1 MTRCTN
7 RRTAILTLILS
18 LTLLLCGCQVGGGVF
33 VLPDIS
39 AKDST
44 RGKVQLLAALN
55 EQYHACYDKSDS
67 SHFIYGNDSAAEAVF
82 LYLQDA
88 CNGDASQVSTLLAEN
103 KNTGL
108 VNCAENLAVMPPF
121 LSIGPCRISYSELR
135 PDLLDGGVLRE
146 NADFSSV
153 AKNLINRQKFLTIP
167 DDSSKAVYDRVSFAV
182 GTIGGQTFVIAV
194 FTS

>member
-1 MTRCTN
+1 M
-7 RRTAILTLILS
+7 
-18 LTLLLCGCQVGGGVF
+18 
-33 VLPDIS
+33 
-39 AKDST
+39 
-44 RGKVQLLAALN
+44 
-55 EQYHACYDKSDS
+55 
-67 SHFIYGNDSAAEAVF
+67 
-82 LYLQDA
+82 
-88 CNGDASQVSTLLAEN
+88 
-103 KNTGL
+103 
-108 VNCAENLAVMPPF
+108 NCAENLAVMPPF

-182 GTIGGQTFVIAV
+182 GAIGGQPFVIAV

>member
-7 RRTAILTLILS
+7 RRTAILTLILG

-39 AKDST
+39 TKDST
-44 RGKVQLLAALN
+44 QGKAQLLAALN
-55 EQYHACYDKSDS
+55 QEIRDGTRS
-67 SHFIYGNDSAAEAVF
+67 FITYTYGDNSAAEAVF

-153 AKNLINRQKFLTIP
+153 AKNLINRQTFLILP